1 MTRSD
6 DTVIVTSIWEKS
18 TMTTKTTRLGLLLRI
33 SVLAFGMTLL
43 VCTPVFAAGGQSASS
58 FSLSTGPTFGVSG
71 DKLHKNVSETFS
83 IVNGNS
89 RQVFLEKIGKNGP
102 GLELLVASGSGK
114 TRKLEVPSGT
124 RRIYR
129 IPAHKSL
136 RITVWY
142 HVTDCATVPTS
153 SWPLSLDVA
162 WNSANWRRV
171 NLQMPGTPSVPWP
184 RSMTRWVC

>member
-1 MTRSD
+1 M
-6 DTVIVTSIWEKS
+6 TSIWEKS
-18 TMTTKTTRLGLLLRI
+18 TMPTKTTKLGLLFRI
-33 SVLAFGMTLL
+33 SLCATGMALLA
-43 VCTPVFAAGGQSASS
+43 CTPVFAAGSHSASS
-58 FSLSTGPTFGVSG
+58 YALSTGPTFGVFG

-89 RQVFLEKIGKNGP
+89 RQVFIEKIGKNGP
-102 GLELLVASGSGK
+102 GLQLLVASGFGK
-114 TRKLEVPSGT
+114 TRKLEVPSGA

-142 HVTDCATVPTS
+142 HVTDCAKVPTG

-162 WNSANWRRV
+162 WNSENWRRV
-171 NLQMPGTPSVPWP
+171 NLQISATPSVPWP
-184 RSMTRWVC
+184 KSMTRWVC